1 VNEPIRSTACA
12 GGLLGPD
19 DLVLEGVVDGP
30 KYGDDVWDLRSV
42 ISRESQGER
51 ALDLRT
57 VPGTYQQSVRDVLV
71 ILAQPTHPAVL
82 AAGIARRGRHA
93 SVATLLDAFRRLRA
107 LAVWG
112 SGENLPDFSSWTQRD
127 ADKLLASM
135 RSGHH
140 REGGAALAPNSVRHL
155 VQQLKVVRACAP
167 AMPGGGLPFQPWG
180 ARSASTV
187 AELESSHEN
196 KTPPL
201 PWETWGPAVA
211 AAWTIVDKFSADIL
225 TASSAAAN
233 LASEPHGDRAWPRL
247 QEWAKSGGVLPLHTG
262 FGRAPGRR
270 GHPNVRLLCRQLPIS
285 GVILN
290 HANWG
295 FQPAARELI
304 QEMANDPARSAYGGL
319 VHPTLTVTHP
329 NGTATP
335 WVAEI
340 GLGESEYLVS
350 VLRAAC
356 YLILAALTGM
366 RDSEIQALTKDAVTT
381 RDGLPALLS
390 RQYKGNDSEGGEERG
405 WWAPAPVLRTVEVLT
420 ALSPHNSH
428 LLTRS
433 ATNVGCYVPT
443 RDIPRFLE
451 FVNGDPATRAGRGQ
465 GLGLAPIYVDDRTS
479 INSRSLRR
487 SFSVYAVTRPGAE
500 LGLGIQLGHA
510 AWRTTTGYAADGQQ
524 AATQLFDE
532 ERKNVMRQ
540 QAAALV
546 VGTGPVAGK
555 QSSTVLDLRAQVI
568 SDPDRADR
576 IAEQVGDK
584 LHLGVT
590 NDCMYASETAA
601 CGPDGPFLGDHI
613 CAGDDCTNALFTLA
627 HKRVLEGS
635 IARMDNYLGAGR
647 GNDVLIE
654 RMRRDRARL
663 VRLVRELSI
672 DPTEGGTQ

>member
-1 VNEPIRSTACA
+1 VNEPIRSTARS
-12 GGLLGPD
+12 GGLLGPND
-19 DLVLEGVVDGP
+19 PVLEGVVAGP

-42 ISRESQGER
+42 IRRESQSER
-51 ALDLRT
+51 TLDFRT
-57 VPGTYQQSVRDVLV
+57 VPGTYQQSLRDVLV
-71 ILAQPTHPAVL
+71 VLAQPTHPVVL
-82 AAGIARRGRHA
+82 AAGIARRGTHG
-93 SVATLLDAFRRLRA
+93 SVATLVDSFRRLRT

-112 SGENLPDFSSWTQRD
+112 SGENLPDFSSWTQQD
-127 ADKLLASM
+127 ADKFVASM

-140 REGGAALAPNSVRHL
+140 REGGAVLGPGTVRKF
-155 VQQLKVVRACAP
+155 VQQLKLVRACGP
-167 AMPGGGLPFQPWG
+167 VMPGGGLPFQPWG

-187 AELESSHEN
+187 AEEVTSYEN

-225 TASSAAAN
+225 TASTAAAN
-233 LASEPHGDRAWPRL
+233 LASERRGDRAWARL

-262 FGRAPGRR
+262 FGRATGRR
-270 GHPNVRLLCRQLPIS
+270 GHPNVGLLCRQLHIS
-285 GVILN
+285 DTFLN
-290 HANWG
+290 HVSWG
-295 FQPAARELI
+295 FEPAGLELV
-304 QEMANDPARSAYGGL
+304 QEMANDPARSTYGGL
-319 VHPTLTVTHP
+319 VQPTVMVTHP

-340 GLGESEYLVS
+340 GLGEREYLDS

-356 YLILAALTGM
+356 YVILAALTGM
-366 RDSEIQALTKDAVTT
+366 RDSEIQALTKVAVTT

-420 ALSPHNSH
+420 ALSPHMSH
-428 LLTRS
+428 LLARS
-433 ATNVGCYVPT
+433 ATNLGSYAPS

-479 INSRSLRR
+479 INSRTLRR
-487 SFSVYAVTRPGAE
+487 SFSVYAVTRPAAE

-524 AATQLFDE
+524 AATHLFDE

-546 VGTGPVAGK
+546 GGTGPVAGK
-555 QSSTVLDLRAQVI
+555 QASTVLALRAQVI
-568 SDPDRADR
+568 SDPGRADR
-576 IAEQVGDK
+576 IAAQVGDK

-613 CAGDDCTNALFTLA
+613 CGGDDCANALFTLA
-627 HKRVLEGS
+627 HKQVLEGS
-635 IARMDNYLGAGR
+635 IARMDSYLDAGR

-663 VRLVRELSI
+663 VRLVRELSNE
-672 DPTEGGTQ
+672 PAEGGTQ